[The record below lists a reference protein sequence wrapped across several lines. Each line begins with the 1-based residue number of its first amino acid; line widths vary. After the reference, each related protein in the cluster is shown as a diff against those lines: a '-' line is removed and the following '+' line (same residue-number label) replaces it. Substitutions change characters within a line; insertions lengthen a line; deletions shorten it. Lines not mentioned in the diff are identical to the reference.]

1 MFQKVTIQILLIL
14 LILIITY
21 KMCTSNLILT
31 KMKLVSILIK
41 LLDALINF

>member
-21 KMCTSNLILT
+21 KMCTRNLILA
-31 KMKLVSILIK
+31 KIK
-41 LLDALINF
+41 LLKLIIIKKITY